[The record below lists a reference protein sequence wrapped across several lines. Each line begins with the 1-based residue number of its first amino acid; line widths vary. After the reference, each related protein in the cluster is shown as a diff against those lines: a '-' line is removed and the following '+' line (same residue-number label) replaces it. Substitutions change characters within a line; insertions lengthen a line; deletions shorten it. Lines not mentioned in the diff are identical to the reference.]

1 MLDIKVGFGV
11 VKMNRENIKHYVS
24 ILAKMGLFPIIF
36 YFIFF
41 SILSY
46 PLIFQ
51 FSTHFFAD
59 SGDGLQNVWNIW
71 WVNKAVTELHQPL
84 WQTRYLHYPYG
95 VSLLGH
101 TLNPF
106 NGFMG
111 ILLLK
116 FLTLIK
122 THNFI
127 VVFSFVGGGLTA
139 FLLAHYFTK
148 SYWSSIIAGFIF
160 TFSNY
165 HFAHAQGHL
174 QMVSLE
180 WIPLFVLF
188 WYMLVTKPR
197 IVTAIASA
205 IVLFAVLLCDYYYF
219 LYCVMIAC
227 LIFGWYSIQK
237 KNIFFFLRKEHL
249 VPFTAFFVGLLIT
262 AGPLVVSFLLLN
274 TRDPFLLAH
283 SPKIFSLDLLA
294 PFIPGGHWRFAHL
307 THSYWSNLPGNIHE
321 SSVHIGLAVF
331 YILIF
336 TWVKRRKFPA
346 QGLRLWYLIL
356 IFFTVMGLGPVLHIW
371 GREIPFIRLPYA
383 LFEMVFPPLKV
394 SGVPVRMMVMTMLS
408 AAVISAMG
416 FKVLFRQS
424 AGKRLLAGL
433 LLIILFIEYLPRPIP
448 ASKIVIPPYVNFL
461 KDLPDTK
468 GIVDIIA
475 EPTLALYYQTIHEKP
490 IAFGYLSRIPTSVNT
505 KDEKLEQLIRDKQY
519 TLLYHD
525 YNIRYLV
532 TDADTDMVN
541 ECPSIRT
548 LYQDTKVKLFDLGT
562 ENNFR
567 RGQR

>member
-1 MLDIKVGFGV
+1 
-11 VKMNRENIKHYVS
+11 MNRENIKHYVS

-41 SILSY
+41 CILTY
-46 PLIFQ
+46 PLILL

-59 SGDGLQNVWNIW
+59 QGDGLAHVWNIW
-71 WVNKAVTELHQPL
+71 WVNKALTELHQPL

-95 VSLLGH
+95 ISLIGH
-101 TLNPF
+101 ALTPF

-116 FLTLIK
+116 FLTLIEA
-122 THNFI
+122 HNFI

-139 FLLAHYFTK
+139 FLLAYYFTK

-165 HFAHAQGHL
+165 HFAHAEGHL
-174 QMVSLE
+174 KLVSLE

-188 WYMLVTKPR
+188 WYILVAKPR
-197 IVTAIASA
+197 IVTGIASA
-205 IVLFAVLLCDYYYF
+205 IVLFAVLLCSYYYF

-227 LIFGWYSIQK
+227 LIVAWYGIQK

-249 VPFTAFFVGLLIT
+249 IPFTAFFVGLLVT
-262 AGPLVVSFLLLN
+262 AGPLVASFLLLN
-274 TRDPFLLAH
+274 MRDPLLGGHPA
-283 SPKIFSLDLLA
+283 KLLSLDLLA

-321 SSVHIGLAVF
+321 SSVHIGLAVVCV
-331 YILIF
+331 LIF

-346 QGLRLWYLIL
+346 QGLKLWYFIL

-371 GREIPFIRLPYA
+371 GWEVPFIGLPYE

-394 SGVPVRMMVMTMLS
+394 SGVPVRMMAMVMLS

-416 FKVLFRQS
+416 FKVLFQKSR
-424 AGKRLLAGL
+424 GKRLLTGL
-433 LLIILFIEYLPRPIP
+433 LLIILFIEYLPKPIP
-448 ASKIVIPPYVNFL
+448 ASKIAIPPYINFL
-461 KDLPDTK
+461 KDLPDSK
-468 GIVDIIA
+468 GIADTTA
-475 EPTLALYYQTIHEKP
+475 SPALALYYQTIHEKP
-490 IAFGYLSRIPTSVNT
+490 MAFGYLSRIPRSVNI
-505 KDEKLEQLIRDKQY
+505 KDQKLRQVIRDKQY
-519 TLLYHD
+519 ISLYRD

-532 TDADTDMVN
+532 TDADTDIVIKY
-541 ECPSIRT
+541 PSIRM
-548 LYQDTKVKLFDLGT
+548 LYHDSKVKLYDLGA
-562 ENNFR
+562 ENTDLPFF
-567 RGQR
+567 

>member
-1 MLDIKVGFGV
+1 
-11 VKMNRENIKHYVS
+11 MNRENIKHYVS
-24 ILAKMGLFPIIF
+24 ITAKRGVFPLIF

-41 SILSY
+41 CILTY
-46 PLIFQ
+46 PLILQ

-59 SGDGLQNVWNIW
+59 QGDGLQNVWNIW
-71 WVNKAVTELHQPL
+71 WVNKALTELHQPL
-84 WQTRYLHYPYG
+84 WQTHYLHYPYG

-101 TLNPF
+101 ALGAF

-111 ILLLK
+111 ILLLR
-116 FLTLIK
+116 FLTIIEVY
-122 THNFI
+122 NFI

-139 FLLAHYFTK
+139 FLLAYYFTK

-174 QMVSLE
+174 NLVSVE

-188 WYMLVTKPR
+188 WYMLITKPR
-197 IVTAIASA
+197 IILAIASA
-205 IVLFAVLLCDYYYF
+205 IVLFAVFLCDYYYF

-227 LIFGWYSIQK
+227 LIVGWYGIQK
-237 KNIFFFLRKEHL
+237 KDIFFFFRKEHM
-249 VPFTAFFVGLLIT
+249 VPVTAFFVGLLVT
-262 AGPLVVSFLLLN
+262 AGPLVVSFLVLN
-274 TRDPFLLAH
+274 TKDPFLGAH
-283 SPKIFSLDLLA
+283 SAKVCSLDLLA

-331 YILIF
+331 YVLIF
-336 TWVKRRKFPA
+336 MWVKRRKFPA
-346 QGLRLWYLIL
+346 QGLRLWYFIL

-371 GREIPFIRLPYA
+371 GWEIPFIRLPYA
-383 LFEMVFPPLKV
+383 LFEKVFPPLKV
-394 SGVPVRMMVMTMLS
+394 SGVPVRMMVMTILS

-416 FKVLFRQS
+416 FKVLLRKS

-433 LLIILFIEYLPRPIP
+433 LLIIIFIEYLPSPIP
-448 ASKIVIPPYVNFL
+448 ASKVVIPRYINFL

-468 GIVDIIA
+468 GIVDTTA
-475 EPTLALYYQTIHEKP
+475 RRPGLALYYQTIHEKP
-490 IAFGYLSRIPTSVNT
+490 MAFGYVSRIPRSVNT
-505 KDEKLEQLIRDKQY
+505 KDRKLRQVIRDKQY
-519 TLLYHD
+519 ILLYRD

-532 TDADTDMVN
+532 TNADTDIVT
-541 ECPSIRT
+541 EYPSIRM
-548 LYQDTKVKLFDLGT
+548 LYQDSKVKLYDLGA
-562 ENNFR
+562 ENKCGR
-567 RGQR
+567 